1 MTFLKINVPVIFNGN
16 KNLFDPENL
25 VGNKNNAEKQLD
37 WQANQQW
44 IDIVHKYV
52 DWFKNN

>member
-1 MTFLKINVPVIFNGN
+1 MGSIFRLYNGN

-44 IDIVHKYV
+44 IDIVHDYI